1 VKRFAKE
8 IGRSAQDVFSIAV
21 AAEAALQG
29 DGRSMGLSDRFF
41 TEVTKVFRLLQSE
54 RAVVLG
60 ARAAAGLRYCLQQI
74 QNAQINAEAGY
85 KRRIADLELHKLPD
99 PAAFQQKQIA
109 RIEEELQ
116 RHSEA
121 VTTHARHLMTTGVDQ
136 LEAQWV
142 RAIMGCPTKDAVK
155 AMVAQLGQQG
165 PNAMSQVLAKVS
177 QGVKTESGKV
187 IKLLEEPLL
196 AELKEKYRIVQ
207 QLTAS
212 GKTAHTT
219 NLGIVHATGHA
230 KSIHASV
237 GEAIATFEMDQLKI
251 GAGGALAGAAI
262 GTLFLPG
269 IGTAIGAAIGALAG
283 LFKTLDSLKQDC
295 VREVRTGLGNA
306 KRGLNDQLAPLSAD
320 LQRQIRKSLSEGL
333 ANAVQRFQAYI
344 DELMEEERK
353 AIALEKEKLDHL
365 VRNGEALASHDQRLR
380 ELQTKAALVS
390 QGLCA

>member
-1 VKRFAKE
+1 
-8 IGRSAQDVFSIAV
+8 
-21 AAEAALQG
+21 
-29 DGRSMGLSDRFF
+29 
-41 TEVTKVFRLLQSE
+41 
-54 RAVVLG
+54 
-60 ARAAAGLRYCLQQI
+60 
-74 QNAQINAEAGY
+74 
-85 KRRIADLELHKLPD
+85 
-99 PAAFQQKQIA
+99 
-109 RIEEELQ
+109 
-116 RHSEA
+116 
-121 VTTHARHLMTTGVDQ
+121 
-136 LEAQWV
+136 
-142 RAIMGCPTKDAVK
+142 
-155 AMVAQLGQQG
+155 
-165 PNAMSQVLAKVS
+165 MSQVLAKVS